1 MYISHVHKSQFFICS
16 LTSINTIAEST
27 GEEWRDFSNIQTS
40 LGKKLNQ
47 KTNVKVLKLVQYVQN
62 KKKNSPQKIQKKKS
76 ENTVLHS
83 HY

>member
-62 KKKNSPQKIQKKKS
+62 KKKKFPSKNSEKKS